1 MEDFSGIAA
10 VLIIVALVF
19 FSWMKN
25 QRKEKKENR
34 DFSKGPKSFPRYDW
48 NVEKAPEKIEY
59 THHQA
64 VNTVVADVDEPSQ
77 DAEACMSFE
86 GEQHIDPYELQ
97 GEDIFEHDRLVQGVI
112 MAEILGKP
120 KSLR

>member
-25 QRKEKKENR
+25 QRKEKREHR
-34 DFSKGPKSFPRYDW
+34 DFSKGSTSFPRYDW
-48 NVEKAPEKIEY
+48 NVEKAPNIINNHQPINAPITEIE
-59 THHQA
+59 
-64 VNTVVADVDEPSQ
+64 EPVQ
-77 DAEACMSFE
+77 VMETAMSFE
-86 GEQHIDPYELQ
+86 SEQHIDPYDLQ
-97 GEDIFEHDRLVQGVI
+97 GEDILDHDRLVQGVI

-120 KSLR
+120 KALR

>member
-1 MEDFSGIAA
+1 MENFSGIAA

-25 QRKEKKENR
+25 QRKEKKEHR
-34 DFSKGPKSFPRYDW
+34 DFSKGPNSFPRYDW
-48 NVEKAPEKIEY
+48 NVEKAPDISNN
-59 THHQA
+59 HQP
-64 VNTVVADVDEPSQ
+64 VNAPITQVQEPAPVMETSMFFEDEQ
-77 DAEACMSFE
+77 
-86 GEQHIDPYELQ
+86 QTDPYDLQ
-97 GEDIFEHDRLVQGVI
+97 MEDILEHDRLVQGVI